1 MIERIDITATGVVD
15 SIRNKMAVATITDN
29 GLMPIT
35 SCDIE
40 VPKDTISDANNIYS
54 GWYYFSAPIL
64 NVPIKNSGFIYAHRL
79 FKSSGISIQYC
90 ANYDNGELYIRTGKV
105 NISTSFNSWFE
116 WKKIYP

>member
-1 MIERIDITATGVVD
+1 MIEKIDIKDA
-15 SIRNKMAVATITDN
+15 SIAEAVRKQMAEATITDK
-29 GLMPIT
+29 GLMPLT

-40 VPKDTISDANNIYS
+40 IPKDTISDANNIYS

-64 NVPIKNSGFIYAHRL
+64 SVPIKNAGFIYAHRL

-90 ANYDNGELYIRTGKV
+90 ADYTNGELYLRTGRI
-105 NISTSFNSWFE
+105 NIITSTNFWSE